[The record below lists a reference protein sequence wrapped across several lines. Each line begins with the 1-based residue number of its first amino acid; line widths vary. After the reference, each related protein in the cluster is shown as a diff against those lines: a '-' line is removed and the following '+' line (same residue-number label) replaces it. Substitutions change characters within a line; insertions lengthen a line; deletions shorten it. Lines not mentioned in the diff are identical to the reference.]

1 MRLSEELDKRG
12 IKYTTEII
20 DNSMVIKC
28 CNDIVRIHLYKN
40 VITICDKQGCISL
53 PPIENTLQ
61 YILEVIKE
69 NGI

>member
-12 IKYTTEII
+12 IKYTKEVIEG
-20 DNSMVIKC
+20 SLCIKC
-28 CNDIVRIHLYKN
+28 DNGVRIHLYKN
-40 VITICDKQGCISL
+40 VVMVCDKQGCISL

-69 NGI
+69 NGN